1 LTVFGVGVFGL
12 KDYALARWFWLVPL
26 RDLITF
32 AIWVISFAG
41 NEVEWRGVNFRVRSD
56 GKLIPSGKT

>member
-1 LTVFGVGVFGL
+1 
-12 KDYALARWFWLVPL
+12 VPL